1 MEKKKESIVLALIAL
16 IIGILALILSW
27 VPIVNNFAAIL
38 AVIGFI
44 LAVIAL
50 IINRKN
56 KKTLSIV
63 GLVISIVAFIIVLA
77 TQAFYAKTLNDSFK
91 SSGSSSKIAKK
102 VEDSGS
108 SQPSGTKESEKTSFK
123 IGETA
128 DIDGVQFKVN
138 KVDYSQG
145 TSYSTPDSGNQFV
158 LVNVTITNT
167 SDKTTDYNPY
177 DFKID
182 DNGNQTDLSEYL
194 MDDNGN
200 DPVSDPLHSGSLAK
214 GGSVTGTMVGQ
225 AKIGNKYK
233 LIYTGNMFLK
243 DDKVTF
249 ELN

>member
-1 MEKKKESIVLALIAL
+1 MEKKKENIVLALIAL

-44 LAVIAL
+44 LAIIAL

-77 TQAFYAKTLNDSFK
+77 TQTFYSKTIDDAFNSND
-91 SSGSSSKIAKK
+91 SSSKTAKK
-102 VEDSGS
+102 VEDSGTTKS
-108 SQPSGTKESEKTSFK
+108 SAEKKSEKTTFK
-123 IGETA
+123 VGETV

-138 KVDYSQG
+138 KVDLSQG
-145 TSYSTPDSGNQFV
+145 SSYSTPDAGKQYV

-177 DFKID
+177 DFKLD

-194 MDDNGN
+194 MGEDGN
-200 DPVSDPLHSGSLAK
+200 NPVTDPLDSGTLAK

-225 AKIGNKYK
+225 AKIGDKYK
-233 LIYTGNMFLK
+233 LIYTGNMFLNEEK
-243 DDKVTF
+243 ITF
-249 ELN
+249 DLN

>member
-1 MEKKKESIVLALIAL
+1 MENSEKKALPIIAL
-16 IIGILALILSW
+16 IIGILALVLSW
-27 VPIVNNFAAIL
+27 VPIVNNFAAVL
-38 AVIGFI
+38 AIIGFI
-44 LAVIAL
+44 FAIIAL
-50 IINRKN
+50 ILNRKN

-63 GLVISIVAFIIVLA
+63 SLVISIVAFVIVMA
-77 TQAFYAKTLNDSFK
+77 TQAFYAKTLDDAFNK
-91 SSGSSSKIAKK
+91 SDSSSKVAKK
-102 VEDSGS
+102 VDNSGS
-108 SQPSGTKESEKTSFK
+108 SQTSDKKESEKVSFK
-123 IGETA
+123 VGETA
-128 DIDGVQFKVN
+128 DIDGVQFKIN

-145 TSYSTPDSGNQFV
+145 SSYSTPDSGNQFV

-167 SDKTTDYNPY
+167 SDETTDYNPY

-182 DNGNQTDLSEYL
+182 DNGNQTNLSEYL
-194 MDDNGN
+194 MDENGN
-200 DPVSDPLHSGSLAK
+200 DPVSDPLNSGSLAK